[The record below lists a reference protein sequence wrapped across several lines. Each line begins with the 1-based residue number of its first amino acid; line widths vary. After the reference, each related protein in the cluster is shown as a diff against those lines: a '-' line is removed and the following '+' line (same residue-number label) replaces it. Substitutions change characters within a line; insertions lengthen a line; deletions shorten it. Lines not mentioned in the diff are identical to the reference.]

1 MGRLI
6 WVASYPKSG
15 NTWLRLFLYAYLQ
28 LEHKDLDSID
38 LNAPDFVR
46 MTSSDVGRG
55 WFEPL
60 LPAPWEQTTGQQ
72 AAAVRM
78 QVQQNMADAT
88 PGFGLV
94 KTHAPY
100 GDYYGIPN
108 INAQVT
114 AGAYYIIRNPL
125 DVALSLRNHHGL
137 PNYVKS
143 IQILNKTNRVQP
155 LEDKFIEAPIGS
167 WRQNVES
174 WAGVGR
180 RGIHVMRYED
190 MLEKPEE
197 VFGRAIRQMGQP
209 EDPDRVRRAIELTS
223 FDRLAAAEATTGF
236 DEKPK
241 GASAFFHSGKAGR
254 WQEELSPGQIKAVV
268 TANHDLMREFGY
280 MTERLERF
288 APKPKAKKKHR

>member
-28 LEHKDLDSID
+28 LEHQNLERID
-38 LNAPDFVR
+38 LNAPEFTA
-46 MTSSDVGRG
+46 MTSSDVARA

-60 LPAPWEQTTGQQ
+60 LPAPWEQSTGQH
-72 AAAVRM
+72 AAAVRA
-78 QVQQNMADAT
+78 QVQQNMADAVT
-88 PGFGLV
+88 GFGLV
-94 KTHAPY
+94 KTHGPY
-100 GDYYGIPN
+100 GEYYGIPN
-108 INAQVT
+108 IFAEVT

-137 PNYVKS
+137 SNYTKA
-143 IQILNKTNRVQP
+143 IQILNKKNRVQ
-155 LEDKFIEAPIGS
+155 LREDKFIEAPIGS
-167 WRQNVES
+167 WRQNVEG
-174 WAGVGR
+174 WASLSR

-190 MLEKPEE
+190 MLENPEE
-197 VFGRAIRQMGQP
+197 VFGRAVRQMGQP

-223 FDRLAAAEATTGF
+223 FDQLAAAEAKTGF

-254 WQEELSPGQIKAVV
+254 WESELSPGQIRAVV
-268 TANHDLMREFGY
+268 AENHDLMRKFGY
-280 MTERLERF
+280 MTERLEQF
-288 APKPKAKKKHR
+288 VPKPKKKRK